1 MTEADCIFCRIGKG
15 EVPSEFLYRDEEV
28 MAIRDI
34 RPRAPIH
41 ILVMPLAHIP
51 TLTEVGPEHTPLL
64 GKLIEVLNQLAA
76 SEGVAETGYRV
87 VINNGP
93 DAGMEVPHLHLH
105 LLGGRRF
112 GRLNPEP

>member
-1 MTEADCIFCRIGKG
+1 MAEADCIFCRIGAG
-15 EVPSEFLYRDEEV
+15 AVPSDFLYRDEEV

-34 RPRAPIH
+34 RPRAPTH

-51 TLTEVGPEHTPLL
+51 SLAGVGAEHTPLL
-64 GKLIEVLNQLAA
+64 GKLIGLINQLAR

-87 VINNGP
+87 VINTGP
-93 DAGMEVPHLHLH
+93 DSGAEVPHLHFH

-112 GRLNPEP
+112 GRLNAEA